1 MPKNFLFEKSAV
13 ITTITFNRPERRN
26 CLDHEVMSELER
38 LIYDVRDDH
47 ETRALIVT
55 GTGTAFSA
63 GANLSATRGIEDPK
77 ERARVAKEATGRLP
91 RFIGRVVESIAHLE
105 CVTIAAI
112 NGYAIGGGWSLAL
125 GFDFCLAV
133 PDAEFWVPEVDMGV
147 AYRGAPAQ
155 LLAARMGPWRAR
167 EAILECRHYKSEEL
181 FAMGLI
187 NRVVAHDELMPA
199 ARELAELLA
208 RKNANAIA
216 QSKRDINA
224 FFFGD
229 RLF

>member
-1 MPKNFLFEKSAV
+1 MPNNFLFEKSGV
-13 ITTITFNRPERRN
+13 VTTITFNRPERRN
-26 CLDHEVMSELER
+26 CLDHEVMFELER
-38 LIYDVRDDH
+38 LIYDVRDDR

-55 GTGTAFSA
+55 GTGAAFSA
-63 GANLSATRGIEDPK
+63 GANLAAARGIEDPK
-77 ERARVAKEATGRLP
+77 ERARVTKETAGRLP
-91 RFIGRVVESIAHLE
+91 RYIGRVVESIAHLE

-112 NGYAIGGGWSLAL
+112 NGYAIGGGWSLVL

-133 PDAEFWVPEVDMGV
+133 PEAEFWVPEVDMGV

-167 EAILECRHYKSEEL
+167 EAILECRHYKSDEL

-187 NRVVAHDELMPA
+187 NRVVPPERLMRT
-199 ARELAELLA
+199 ARELAESLA
-208 RKNANAIA
+208 KKNATAIA
-216 QSKRDINA
+216 QSKRDVNA
-224 FFFGD
+224 FFFGN